1 VSVGSTEVDGVSRVP
16 LVVGHQGSS
25 EDVVPGSLEAYA
37 AALAA
42 GVDMVEVDVRR
53 TADGRLLAL
62 HDPVGATPEGR
73 LEDAAAVAE
82 VADLV
87 AGLGGRLMVDLKE
100 VGDEAAAVDAV
111 AEALPVD
118 RFVVSTMEDVS
129 VAALRRVRP
138 DLEVGLSIGRE
149 WRRPYLRTRLS
160 EVFPGARARACGASF
175 LSVNRRLAASG
186 LLARAPLPVYL
197 WTVDDDDELARRLAD
212 PRLHGVITNR
222 PRRALELRDAPP
234 PGRG

>member
-1 VSVGSTEVDGVSRVP
+1 MSVGSTEVDGISRVP

-25 EDVVPGSLEAYA
+25 EDVAPGSLEAYA

-62 HDPVGATPEGR
+62 HDPVGATS
-73 LEDAAAVAE
+73 EDHQPSAQA
-82 VADLV
+82 
-87 AGLGGRLMVDLKE
+87 
-100 VGDEAAAVDAV
+100 GDEAAAVDAV